1 MKPFKSVI
9 IIGLILGL
17 FSSLISFSV
26 FYKNIEMI
34 NTEDEWKFY
43 SSLIGFLIFFSILT
57 VLILILVLIPF
68 IKRKMKKLLE
78 NEKRE

>member
-17 FSSLISFSV
+17 ISSLISFSV

-43 SSLIGFLIFFSILT
+43 SSLIGFLIFFSMLT
-57 VLILILVLIPF
+57 VLILIIVLMPF
-68 IKRKMKKLLE
+68 IKRKMK
-78 NEKRE
+78 NF